1 MNQNVTIDAMLH
13 LALQR
18 TFHRTIQNLLR
29 EARLARNAPAVMLF
43 ESALLHSLDRLWEAE
58 QRAA

>member
-13 LALQR
+13 LALRR
-18 TFHRTIQNLLR
+18 TFHRTMQNLLR
-29 EARLARNAPAVMLF
+29 EARLARDAPTIMLF
-43 ESALLHSLDRLWEAE
+43 EIAVLHSLDHLWEAQ